1 MSANYGPAFVLAAG
15 TITFGNEWIQ
25 TGQYNWR
32 VPVATLLGA
41 GVIGLIGQ
49 FSASSGNILGVMILI
64 AASATR
70 FNGKSALEE
79 LNMTLPKPKG

>member
-1 MSANYGPAFVLAAG
+1 MAGNYGPAFVLTAG
-15 TITFGNEWIQ
+15 ALTFGNEWLQ
-25 TGQYNWR
+25 TGGLNWR

-41 GVIGLIGQ
+41 GTVGLVGQ
-49 FSASSGNILGVMILI
+49 FSASTGNILGVMILI

-79 LNMTLPKPKG
+79 FTSTIPKAKP